1 MKIGIIKYSVI
12 CYCLFFLFFIQTTD
26 GQTFPKALKNSRPN
40 IIFVMTDDQGMG
52 DLSCTGNEVVK
63 TPNIDAFYQKSTRFT
78 EYHVSPTCAPT
89 RAAIMSGRHEFR
101 VGVTHTI
108 LERERMALDVYTL
121 PQALQSVGY
130 KTGLFGKWHLGDADD
145 YLPQNRGFDEVL
157 MHGGGGIGQVNLGD
171 FPPNKDNVY
180 FDNVLLH
187 NETIVKTKGFCT
199 DVFFDAAMAWI
210 KENID
215 NKQQYFTYVS
225 LNAPHAP
232 LVAPENYKKRFL
244 ELGYDEGTASRYGM
258 IENIDDNFGRL
269 MSKLEE
275 WNVLENTLVIF
286 TTDNGATHLRGT
298 LNGEKVKHFNA
309 NLKGGKNSPNEGG
322 DHVPLFMYWK
332 GVLTEGK
339 DINQL
344 TAHIDLYPTFSEL
357 TGAQLPETMQRLEG
371 LSLIP
376 LLENTVSIWE
386 DRLLF
391 THCGRWKTGMVNKA
405 KYTKMAIRS
414 QQWRF
419 VNNAELYDIINDP
432 GERHNVAAEHPD
444 VIAKFL
450 EPYNEWW
457 SNSIPLMINENRKR
471 VKEQPLHI
479 KYYKQ
484 LEAEGI
490 PNWNP
495 EDTITEKN

>member
-12 CYCLFFLFFIQTTD
+12 CCCLCFLFFIQTTD
-26 GQTFPKALKNSRPN
+26 GQTLSKALKNSRPN

-52 DLSCTGNEVVK
+52 DFSCMGNEVVK
-63 TPNIDAFYQKSTRFT
+63 TPHIDTFYQKSTRFT

-130 KTGLFGKWHLGDADD
+130 QTGLFGKWHLGDADE
-145 YLPQNRGFDEVL
+145 YLPRNRGFNEVL
-157 MHGGGGIGQVNLGD
+157 MHGAGGIGQVNLGD
-171 FPPNKDNVY
+171 FPPNKENVY
-180 FDNVLLH
+180 FDNILLH
-187 NETIVKTKGFCT
+187 NNTIVKTKGFCT
-199 DVFFDAAMAWI
+199 DVFFDAAMAWT

-232 LVAPENYKKRFL
+232 LVAPAAYKKRFL
-244 ELGYDEGTASRYGM
+244 ELGYDESTASRYGM

-269 MSKLEE
+269 MSKLKE
-275 WNVLENTLVIF
+275 WNALENTLVIF

-298 LNGEKVKHFNA
+298 LNGEKIKHFNA

-322 DHVPLFMYWK
+322 NHVPFFMYWK
-332 GVLTEGK
+332 GVLREGK

-344 TAHIDLYPTFSEL
+344 TAHIDLYKTFTEL
-357 TGAQLPETMQRLEG
+357 VGAKLPKKMQPLEG
-371 LSLIP
+371 FSFIP
-376 LLENTVSIWE
+376 LLENKPTNWN

-391 THCGRWKTGMVNKA
+391 THCGRWKTGMVNEA
-405 KYTKMAIRS
+405 KYTKMAIRN

-419 VNNAELYDIINDP
+419 VNNTELYDVMNDP
-432 GERHNVAAEHPD
+432 GEQKNVAKEHPD
-444 VIAKFL
+444 VIAKFE

-457 SNSIPLMINENRKR
+457 ANTIPLMVNENRKR
-471 VKEQPLHI
+471 VKKQPLHI
-479 KYYKQ
+479 KYDRQ
-484 LEAEGI
+484 LEEQGI
-490 PNWNP
+490 PLWSS
-495 EDTITEKN
+495 KK

>member
-1 MKIGIIKYSVI
+1 MKKLCLISLISL
-12 CYCLFFLFFIQTTD
+12 LFFVQNSYAQKTV
-26 GQTFPKALKNSRPN
+26 KKHKNSRPN

-52 DLSCTGNEVVK
+52 DLSCMGNTVVN
-63 TPNIDAFYQKSTRFT
+63 TPNIDAFFEKSTRFT

-108 LERERMALDVYTL
+108 LERERLALDIYTL
-121 PQALQSVGY
+121 PEALQSAGY
-130 KTGLFGKWHLGDADD
+130 QTGLFGKWHLGDADK
-145 YLPQNRGFDEVL
+145 YLPQNRGFNEVL
-157 MHGGGGIGQVNLGD
+157 MHGAGGIGQVNLGD

-187 NETIVKTKGFCT
+187 NKTIVKTKGFCT
-199 DVFFDAAMAWI
+199 DVFFDAALAWT
-210 KENID
+210 KEQIITD
-215 NKQQYFTYVS
+215 TPYFTYIS

-232 LVAPENYKKRFL
+232 LVAPEAYKKRFL

-258 IENIDDNFGRL
+258 IENIDDNFGTL
-269 MSKLEE
+269 MQKLKE
-275 WNVLENTLVIF
+275 WNALDNTLIIF

-309 NLKGGKNSPNEGG
+309 HLKGGKNSPNEGG
-322 DHVPLFMYWK
+322 DHVPLFLYWK
-332 GVLTEGK
+332 DVLPEGK

-344 TAHIDLYPTFSEL
+344 TAHIDLYPTFTALAGAEL
-357 TGAQLPETMQRLEG
+357 PKNIQPLEG
-371 LSLIP
+371 LSLLP
-376 LLENTVSIWE
+376 LLEDTATTWE

-391 THCGRWKTGMVNKA
+391 THCGRWQTGMVNEA

-414 QQWRF
+414 QRWRF
-419 VNNAELYDIINDP
+419 VNNTELYDIVNDP

-444 VIAKFL
+444 VIAAFTP
-450 EPYNEWW
+450 PYNEWW
-457 SNSIPLMINENRKR
+457 TNSIPLMVNENRKR
-471 VKEQPLHI
+471 VKKQPLHI

-484 LEAEGI
+484 LEEQGI
-490 PNWNP
+490 LEWQPKTN
-495 EDTITEKN
+495 